1 MINYE
6 IIVGYIYETPM
17 KTLLNLNPFLTLTLD
32 LDKIGIPYYSI
43 TFELHVD
50 EHMSRLR
57 METVEYMP

>member
-1 MINYE
+1 MIDYE

-50 EHMSRLR
+50 EHKSCLD
-57 METVEYMP
+57 

>member
-6 IIVGYIYETPM
+6 IIVGYIYM
-17 KTLLNLNPFLTLTLD
+17 KLPWKRLNLNPFLTLTLD

-50 EHMSRLR
+50 EHKSCLD
-57 METVEYMP
+57 

>member
-1 MINYE
+1 MINYK

-43 TFELHVD
+43 TFELQLN
-50 EHMSRLR
+50 EHKSCLD
-57 METVEYMP
+57 

>member
-1 MINYE
+1 MINYD
-6 IIVGYIYETPM
+6 IIVRYIYETSM

-50 EHMSRLR
+50 EHKSCLD
-57 METVEYMP
+57 